1 MTDLQEKGGRVPHT
15 ILDVLASRELR
26 QRDTIA
32 YRFLTTG
39 DIDGTIAEASFGAL
53 ARRTRAVGS
62 WLQENGFE
70 GQRALLLY
78 PPGLEFVEGFFGCL
92 VSGVVA
98 VPAPP
103 PHGLQRA
110 LPRLRA
116 MVSDAEAGVVLT
128 TRQVISAL
136 GAVGDA
142 FPDLARLAWVATEEI
157 PDEAAASWRDVRI
170 RPEDLA
176 FLQYTSG
183 STSAPRGVMVSHG
196 NLLHNQ
202 QAIAGAM
209 GHTPE
214 RIAAWGGELWLS
226 WLPAFHD
233 MGLIG
238 PIMQAVYT
246 GGTTTLFPPLSF
258 IRRPERWLTA
268 ISKYQP
274 HTSGAPNFAY
284 ELCLRQAT
292 PELLDRLDLLDQPQ

>member
-1 MTDLQEKGGRVPHT
+1 MILNKSLGSPPGIQEKGGRMPHT

-26 QRDTIA
+26 QHDTIA
-32 YRFLTTG
+32 YRFLPTG
-39 DIDGTIAEASFGAL
+39 DIDGTIEEASFGAL
-53 ARRTRAVGS
+53 ARRARAVGS

-70 GQRALLLY
+70 GHRALLLY

-92 VSGVVA
+92 VGGVVA
-98 VPAPP
+98 VPAPA
-103 PHGLQRA
+103 PHGGRLQRA

-116 MVSDAEAGVVLT
+116 LVSDAEASVVLT
-128 TRQVISAL
+128 TRPVISAMS
-136 GAVGDA
+136 GVGDA

-157 PDEAAASWRDVRI
+157 PDEAAASWRDVGT

-202 QAIAGAM
+202 QVIASAM

-214 RIAAWGGELWLS
+214 RVAAWGGELFVS

-238 PIMQAVYT
+238 PVVQTVYA
-246 GGTTTLFPPLSF
+246 GGTATLFPPLSF
-258 IRRPERWLTA
+258 IQRPERWLTA
-268 ISKYQP
+268 ISKYQ
-274 HTSGAPNFAY
+274 
-284 ELCLRQAT
+284 
-292 PELLDRLDLLDQPQ
+292 